1 MSASGPR
8 VKNKG
13 VAPIQV
19 TAEQLLRESFERA
32 DPGVQAPK
40 HRISDAEELKE
51 YQGRTRKQFEDRT
64 RINRLAMGNWIRY
77 AQWELEQKEFARA
90 RSVFERGI
98 DVDSSNV
105 PIWLKYIES
114 EMRNRNINHARNLCD
129 RAVTVMPRVDKFW
142 YKYVYM
148 EETLGNI
155 TGTRQVFERWMQWEP
170 DEQAWT
176 AYVNLEKRYGE
187 TQNARAVFE
196 RFTVVH
202 PEPRTWLR
210 WTKFEQEFGDSDNVR
225 EVYTLAIDTLG
236 EEFMD
241 EKIFIAYARFETTLK
256 EYERARVIY
265 KYALDR
271 MARSSSRNLYR
282 EYTTF
287 EKQFGD
293 KDGIEDVVMAKR
305 RIRYEEQLKED
316 MTNYDTW
323 FDYLRLEE
331 EAADAGRIR
340 DLYERA
346 IAQTPLTKEKHDWRR
361 YIYIWLN
368 YALYE
373 ELEQSALDRVRS
385 VYKAA
390 LKIVPNQYFTFAK
403 LWSMYANFELRQGE
417 VGTARKILGNAIGK
431 CPKEKLFKDY
441 IQMEI
446 SLKEF
451 DRCRQLYQKYLE
463 YNPASCYAWM
473 QFAKLETELG
483 DDDRARAI
491 YELGTDQVE
500 LDMPELLW
508 KSFID
513 FEFEGEEFDRT
524 RMLYERLL
532 EKTSHVKVW
541 ISYAQFEL
549 SVPEPEEE
557 EAVSLQVARDR
568 CRAVFVRAHT
578 EMRKADLKE
587 ERVLLLESWESFES
601 EHGTEETQK
610 KVRGLMPKQVKKRR
624 ELDDG
629 TMEEYYDYL
638 FPSEDDQKSKNLLN
652 LLAAARA
659 WKEKEAS
666 KEAAAAAA
674 TAPSRGE
681 QQDEL

>member
-1 MSASGPR
+1 MSSAAPR

-51 YQGRTRKQFEDRT
+51 YQGRMRKQFEDRS

-77 AQWELEQKEFARA
+77 AQWELEQKEYARA
-90 RSVFERGI
+90 RSIFERGI

-155 TGTRQVFERWMQWEP
+155 AGTRQIFERWMQWEP
-170 DEQAWT
+170 DEQAWV

-187 TQNARAVFE
+187 TEKARAVFE

-202 PEPRTWLR
+202 PEPLTWLKWSR
-210 WTKFEQEFGDSDNVR
+210 FEQDFGDADNVR
-225 EVYTLAIDTLG
+225 EVFTLAIDTLG
-236 EEFMD
+236 DEFMD
-241 EKIFIAYARFETTLK
+241 EKIFVAYARFETSLK
-256 EYERARVIY
+256 EYERARVIF

-271 MARSSSRNLYR
+271 MARSQSRNLYR

-287 EKQFGD
+287 EKRFGD

-305 RIRYEEQLKED
+305 RIKYEEEIKAD
-316 MTNYDTW
+316 PNNYDTW
-323 FDYLRLEE
+323 LDYLRMEE
-331 EAADAGRIR
+331 EGHEVGRIR
-340 DLYERA
+340 DVYERA
-346 IAQTPLTKEKHDWRR
+346 IAQVPPSREKREWRR

-368 YALYE
+368 YSVFE
-373 ELEQSALDRVRS
+373 ELETQDFERTRAVF
-385 VYKAA
+385 KAA
-390 LKIVPNQYFTFAK
+390 LSVVPHEIFTFAK
-403 LWSMYANFELRQGE
+403 LWSLYANYELRQGN
-417 VGTARKILGNAIGK
+417 VGAARKVFGHSIGR
-431 CPKEKLFKDY
+431 CPKDKLFKDY
-441 IQMEI
+441 IQMEL

-463 YNPASCYAWM
+463 YNASSCYAWM
-473 QFAKLETELG
+473 QFARLETELG
-483 DDDRARAI
+483 DDERARAI
-491 YELGTDQVE
+491 YEMGIDQTD

-508 KSFID
+508 KSYID
-513 FEFEGEEFDRT
+513 FEFEGEDYDRT

-541 ISYAQFEL
+541 ISFAQFEL
-549 SVPEPEEE
+549 SVPEPEEDE
-557 EAVSLQVARDR
+557 TTSLQIAQDR
-568 CRAVFVRAHT
+568 CRAVFVRAHA
-578 EMRKADLKE
+578 EMKKADLKE
-587 ERVLLLESWESFES
+587 ERVLLLESWAAFEAD
-601 EHGTEETQK
+601 HGSDATQK
-610 KVRGLMPKQVKKRR
+610 KVQGLMPKQVKKRR
-624 ELDDG
+624 QLDDG
-629 TMEEYYDYL
+629 TMEEYFDYL
-638 FPSEDDQKSKNLLN
+638 FPSEDDQRSKNLLN

-659 WKEKEAS
+659 WKEKEAQ
-666 KEAAAAAA
+666 KEME
-674 TAPSRGE
+674 SRTE
-681 QQDEL
+681 TV

>member
-1 MSASGPR
+1 MSAAAPR

-32 DPGVQAPK
+32 DVGVQAPK

-51 YQGRTRKQFEDRT
+51 YQGRTRKQFEDRS

-77 AQWELEQKEFARA
+77 AQWELEQKEYARA

-129 RAVTVMPRVDKFW
+129 RAVTIMPRVDKFW

-155 TGTRQVFERWMQWEP
+155 SGTRQVFERWMQWEP

-176 AYVNLEKRYGE
+176 AYINLEKRYGE
-187 TQNARAVFE
+187 TEKARAVFE

-210 WTKFEQEFGDSDNVR
+210 WAKFEQESGDPDNVR
-225 EVYTLAIDTLG
+225 EVFTLAIDTLG
-236 EEFMD
+236 EDFMD
-241 EKIFIAYARFETTLK
+241 EKIFIAYARFESTLK
-256 EYERARVIY
+256 EYERTRVIY

-271 MARSSSRNLYR
+271 MARSKSRNLHR

-293 KDGIEDVVMAKR
+293 QDGIEEVVIAKR
-305 RIRYEEQLKED
+305 RIKYEEDLTATPND
-316 MTNYDTW
+316 YDIW
-323 FDYLRLEE
+323 FDYLKLEE
-331 EAADAGRIR
+331 NAGGAETVR

-346 IAQTPLTKEKHDWRR
+346 IAQVPNGFEKQNWRR
-361 YIYIWLN
+361 YIYLWLN

-373 ELEQSALDRVRS
+373 EIEAEDIERS
-385 VYKAA
+385 RAVYQAA
-390 LKIVPNQYFTFAK
+390 LKIVPHSRFTFAK
-403 LWSMYANFELRQGE
+403 LWSLYANFELRQGNLI
-417 VGTARKILGNAIGK
+417 GGRRAFGNAIGR
-431 CPKEKLFKDY
+431 CPKDKLFKNY
-441 IQMEI
+441 IEMEL

-451 DRCRQLYQKYLE
+451 DRCRQLYQKFLE
-463 YNPASCYAWM
+463 YNPISCYAWV
-473 QFAKLETELG
+473 QYAKLETELG

-491 YELGTDQVE
+491 YELGVNQSE

-513 FEFEGEEFDRT
+513 FEFEGEEYGRT
-524 RMLYERLL
+524 RRLYERLL

-541 ISYAQFEL
+541 VSYAQFEL
-549 SVPEPEEE
+549 SVPEVEEDE
-557 EAVSLQVARDR
+557 ETSLQIARGR

-578 EMRKADLKE
+578 EMRKSNMKE
-587 ERVLLLESWESFES
+587 ERVALLKSWENFEAD
-601 EHGTEETQK
+601 HGSEETQK
-610 KVRGLMPKQVKKRR
+610 KVQDLMPKQIKRRR
-624 ELDDG
+624 ELEDG
-629 TMEEYYDYL
+629 TMEEYYDYV
-638 FPSEDDQKSKNLLN
+638 FPSEDDRKSKNMLK
-652 LLAAARA
+652 LLAAAEA
-659 WKEKEAS
+659 WKEKELQR
-666 KEAAAAAA
+666 A
-674 TAPSRGE
+674 TATTAPDNQDQNGE
-681 QQDEL
+681 

>member
-1 MSASGPR
+1 MSASAPR

-19 TAEQLLRESFERA
+19 TAEQLLRESYERA

-51 YQGRTRKQFEDRT
+51 YQGRTRKQFEDRS

-77 AQWELEQKEFARA
+77 AQWELEQKEYARA

-155 TGTRQVFERWMQWEP
+155 AGTRQVFERWMQWQP
-170 DEQAWT
+170 DELAWT
-176 AYVNLEKRYGE
+176 AYINLEKRYGE
-187 TQNARAVFE
+187 VEKARAVFE
-196 RFTVVH
+196 RFTAVH
-202 PEPRTWLR
+202 PEPRTWLK
-210 WTKFEQEFGDSDNVR
+210 WSKFEQDFGDSDNVR
-225 EVYTLAIDTLG
+225 EVFTLAIDTLG

-241 EKIFIAYARFETTLK
+241 EKVFIAYARFETSLK
-256 EYERARVIY
+256 EYERSRVIY

-271 MARSSSRNLYR
+271 MARSKSRNLYR

-287 EKQFGD
+287 EKQYGD
-293 KDGIEDVVMAKR
+293 QDGIEDVVVAKR
-305 RIRYEEQLKED
+305 RVKYEEDVKED
-316 MTNYDTW
+316 PRNYDAW
-323 FDYLRLEE
+323 FDYLKME
-331 EAADAGRIR
+331 EAAGDTSRIR

-346 IAQTPLTKEKHDWRR
+346 IAQVPDSVDKRDWRR
-361 YIYIWLN
+361 YIYLWLN
-368 YALYE
+368 YSLFEEIESKDYE
-373 ELEQSALDRVRS
+373 RVRAVFKSALQV
-385 VYKAA
+385 
-390 LKIVPNQYFTFAK
+390 VPHNRFTFAK
-403 LWSMYANFELRQGE
+403 LWKMYANFELRQE
-417 VGTARKILGNAIGK
+417 NVTTARKIFGNAIGR
-431 CPKEKLFKDY
+431 CPKDRIFKDY
-441 IQMEI
+441 IELEL

-451 DRCRQLYQKYLE
+451 DRCRQLYQKNLE
-463 YNPASCYAWM
+463 YNPASCSAWM

-483 DDDRARAI
+483 DDERARAI
-491 YELGTDQVE
+491 YELGVNQDE

-513 FEFEGEEFDRT
+513 FEFEVEEYDRT
-524 RMLYERLL
+524 RTLYERLL

-549 SVPEPEEE
+549 SVPELEED
-557 EAVSLQVARDR
+557 EATSLDIARDR

-587 ERVLLLESWESFES
+587 ERVALLESWAAFES
-601 EHGTEETQK
+601 DHGSAATK
-610 KVRGLMPKQVKKRR
+610 DKVEKLMPKQVKKRR
-624 ELDDG
+624 ELEDG
-629 TMEEYYDYL
+629 TIEEYYDYL

-659 WKEKEAS
+659 WKEKEAGLTTTDGVKS
-666 KEAAAAAA
+666 SEGEASAA
-674 TAPSRGE
+674 
-681 QQDEL
+681 